1 MTASP
6 ANPKP
11 LGSKRFRTP
20 RAAALAGIVFSLLLI
35 AAIAMLR
42 FAMPDQPDRPEAWLA
57 VDPRQVFLAL
67 NMIPFAGIAFL
78 WFIGVLRDRLGARED
93 RFFATVFLGSGI
105 LFLAML
111 FAGGA
116 VMGSMMIAHAADPTA
131 LTGSPAFTIARAL
144 TSNIVNIYAI
154 KMASVFMIVTSTL
167 VLRTGFAAR
176 WIAFVGYALSLP
188 LLFGSRLI
196 DWGFFVFPGW
206 VLLMSAYI
214 LFDNMRERGPD
225 AAPQEG
231 DDR

>member
-1 MTASP
+1 MTGAPAS
-6 ANPKP
+6 ART
-11 LGSKRFRTP
+11 LSGEHFRTP

-35 AAIAMLR
+35 AAIVMLR
-42 FAMPDQPDRPEAWLA
+42 FAMPDNPERPEAWLA
-57 VDPRQVFLAL
+57 VDPRRVFLAL

-78 WFIGVLRDRLGARED
+78 WFVGVLRDRLGARED
-93 RFFATVFLGSGI
+93 RFFATVFLGSGL

-111 FAGGA
+111 FAGAA
-116 VMGSMMIAHAADPTA
+116 VMGSMMIAHAADPA
-131 LTGSPAFTIARAL
+131 KLADSPAFTIARAL

-206 VLLMSAYI
+206 VLLMSMYI
-214 LFDNMRERGPD
+214 LVDNMRARGTPT
-225 AAPQEG
+225 PEG